1 MKMYI
6 VQIWYEIVMINIP
19 HYNLE
24 RINLQHASL
33 TRGRKIQPRVDAEN
47 QQQGSMPPDVN
58 VTHIVT

>member
-1 MKMYI
+1 M
-6 VQIWYEIVMINIP
+6 VMIIIP

-24 RINLQHASL
+24 RINLQHTSL